1 MIRTMEVE
9 EMMRRI
15 LRVGYVYGHCGEYG
29 KHNPHYY
36 RFVYLD
42 TDGEQLEEYLELKR
56 NALFY

>member
-1 MIRTMEVE
+1 
-9 EMMRRI
+9 MMRRI
-15 LRVGYVYGHCGEYG
+15 VRVGYVYGHCGEYG